1 MLEVI
6 NLKKEYVCH
15 GGRLV
20 INWAH
25 NQGLAAIADRILS
38 HTLHFSEKS

>member
-6 NLKKEYVCH
+6 NLKKEYICQ
-15 GGRLV
+15 GLLV

-25 NQGLAAIADRILS
+25 NRSLAAIADRILT